1 MLRIHLHSR
10 WSCCTAFLLGIAVC
24 LTTADAKPKDIFP
37 GWAAPEGDEIFFRGW
52 GRHLSLEESV
62 EAADAIIERTTGSR
76 ATATAHLMRGL
87 ARYRLG
93 RYRTAASD
101 LNTAIE
107 GGVVNADM
115 ALFFRGESLFHAGE
129 YAAAEAVW
137 KAMKRAHRNSLWR
150 HRAIVRLADCHA
162 AMGRFDKAAK
172 ALKRVLKTYPEY
184 PHRSGIRYA
193 LAEAERAK
201 GDLNASAAWLDAII
215 WELPEDPLN
224 HVARRSLGALEAQG
238 AKVPS
243 LAVTDAYARGV
254 DLRKRKYF
262 FPALDVLSRLLTDER
277 ADSTQRFKAQYQI
290 ARTLF
295 QMERYSEALATFD
308 AVKPD
313 APTGW
318 WRRRVDRW
326 RSYTLER
333 LGRLDASKAAL
344 FAGMGNPDRPSG
356 EALYKAGWLYF
367 DGASYEKA
375 LEYFVLA
382 SKRGR
387 EWGSKTHFLR
397 TWLAYR
403 LGRYETALKAFRAM
417 HKRSRWRPA
426 RYGYWA
432 ARTLTRMG
440 QLEDAADTYRD
451 IITSSPLSYY
461 AYQARLRL
469 EELDKAPAAGPDTV
483 MDPIVVEGRETPA
496 ESGIDCEAGSERPG
510 CRLVLAGPMSLP
522 EDENTE
528 ELLREKT
535 APDAGG
541 LGRDAT
547 TGDGAVSDEAVAE
560 EGQVGETPKST
571 PPKPDPAESGRLLT
585 WDAVSLLRRMA
596 QEWGGAFPAYRAAY
610 ELAVIGEYQWAFQ
623 QLRHVSDENRAF
635 YRATGAERNRWGYV
649 PEPYVDYREG
659 PVRGE
664 WGRVNKDKPDRSSK
678 RRIRFLRSRRP
689 KHYWPLMRDT
699 YAALGDFHY
708 ARRHSRKEDKVSGA
722 PEGKGNLKWRR
733 RYARAFKPIVE
744 KHAAH
749 YGLDSAFIWALMTVE
764 STYNPWAVSRA
775 GARGLMQ
782 VMPHTGALV
791 ADRMG
796 WRNFGP
802 ALLFEPP
809 VAIEMAAW
817 YFHQLIE
824 KFQGQLPLAIAG
836 YNAGPHRVAMWLGRK
851 GHLPMDEFIEEIPY
865 TEAREYTKKV
875 LRYLAMYR
883 RIYRGEANLRV
894 EQVINPEFRDNIN
907 F

>member
-1 MLRIHLHSR
+1 M
-10 WSCCTAFLLGIAVC
+10 AFSLSSVH
-24 LTTADAKPKDIFP
+24 AKPKDPFP

-52 GRHLSLEESV
+52 GRELTPAESI
-62 EAADAIIERTTGSR
+62 EAADAIIERANAPR
-76 ATATAHLMRGL
+76 AMATAQLMRGL
-87 ARYRLG
+87 ARFRQG
-93 RYRTAASD
+93 RYRSAASD
-101 LNTAIE
+101 LAAAVE
-107 GGVVNADM
+107 GGAVNADLAM
-115 ALFFRGESLFHAGE
+115 YFQAESLFHAGD
-129 YAAAEAVW
+129 YADAEGIW
-137 KAMKRAHRNSLWR
+137 KALKRAHRGSLWR
-150 HRAIVRLADCHA
+150 HRATVRLGDCHMA
-162 AMGRFDKAAK
+162 LGRPGKAAK
-172 ALKRVLKTYPEY
+172 ALGRALAEYPEY
-184 PHRSGIRYA
+184 PHRAAIRYA
-193 LAEAERAK
+193 LAEAERLR

-238 AKVPS
+238 AVVPR
-243 LAVTDAYARGV
+243 LPVTKAYARGV

-262 FPALDVLSRLLTDER
+262 FPALDVLGRLLTDDR
-277 ADSTQRFKAQYQI
+277 AKPAERFKAQYQI
-290 ARTLF
+290 GRTLF
-295 QMERYSEALATFD
+295 QMERYSEALATFE

-313 APTGW
+313 APSGW
-318 WRRRVDRW
+318 WRRRVERW

-333 LGRLDASKAAL
+333 LGRLDASAKAL
-344 FAGMGNPDRPSG
+344 FAGMGNPERPSG

-367 DGASYEKA
+367 DGAQYKKA
-375 LEYFVLA
+375 QEYFLLA

-403 LGRYETALKAFRAM
+403 LGKYEKALKSFRAM

-440 QLEDAADTYRD
+440 KLEEASDTYRD

-469 EELDKAPAAGPDTV
+469 EELNQPPTAEPTAVEDLTV
-483 MDPIVVEGRETPA
+483 TDSRETPA
-496 ESGIDCEAGSERPG
+496 EPGVACEAGSERPG

-522 EDENTE
+522 EDESGE
-528 ELLREKT
+528 EPVLMNGAT
-535 APDAGG
+535 DAGPPDAAPVKA
-541 LGRDAT
+541 DAVVDAGA
-547 TGDGAVSDEAVAE
+547 GDTRPSVVAE
-560 EGQVGETPKST
+560 AAPTSEAAPPAPTTPA
-571 PPKPDPAESGRLLT
+571 PAESGRLLT

-596 QEWGGAFPAYRAAY
+596 QEWGGAFPAYTAAY

-623 QLRHVSDENRAF
+623 QLRQVSDENRAF
-635 YRATGAERNRWGYV
+635 YRATGGQRSRWGYLN
-649 PEPYVDYREG
+649 EPYVDYREG

-664 WGRVNKDKPDRSSK
+664 WGRIKKEKPVRSSK

-689 KHYWPLMRDT
+689 THFWPLMRDT

-708 ARRHSRKEDKVSGA
+708 ARRHSRAEDKVSGP
-722 PEGKGNLKWRR
+722 PEGAGNAKWRR
-733 RYARAFKPIVE
+733 RYARAFKPVVE

-782 VMPHTGALV
+782 VMPHTGGLV

-875 LRYLAMYR
+875 LRYLALYR

-894 EQVINPEFRDNIN
+894 GQVINPEFRSNIN

>member
-1 MLRIHLHSR
+1 MARIRPHR
-10 WSCCTAFLLGIAVC
+10 WWSWSATLLLGALLCIPA
-24 LTTADAKPKDIFP
+24 ASAKPKDSFP
-37 GWAAPEGDEIFFRGW
+37 GWGAPEGDEIFFRGF
-52 GRHLSLEESV
+52 GRQLTAAESA
-62 EAADAIIERTTGSR
+62 EAADAIIDRTR
-76 ATATAHLMRGL
+76 APRAKATAQLMRGL
-87 ARYRLG
+87 ARYRQG
-93 RYRTAASD
+93 RYRSAAAD
-101 LNTAIE
+101 LRDAAA
-107 GGVVNADM
+107 GGIVNADI
-115 ALFFRGESLFHAGE
+115 ALYFQGESLFHAGE
-129 YAAAEAVW
+129 YGDAETVW
-137 KAMKRAHRNSLWR
+137 KTMKRRHKRSLWR
-150 HRAIVRLADCHA
+150 HRATVRLADCHA
-162 AMGRFDKAAK
+162 ALDRPDKAVK
-172 ALKRVLKTYPEY
+172 ALGRVLREYPEY
-184 PHRSGIRYA
+184 PHRAAIRYA

-224 HVARRSLGALEAQG
+224 HIARRSLGALEAQG
-238 AKVPS
+238 AEVPS
-243 LAVTDAYARGV
+243 LPVADAYARGV

-277 ADSTQRFKAQYQI
+277 AKPEERFKAQYQI
-290 ARTLF
+290 GRTLF
-295 QMERYSEALATFD
+295 QMERYSEALATFV

-313 APTGW
+313 APSAW
-318 WRRRVDRW
+318 WRRRVERW

-333 LGRLDASKAAL
+333 LGRLDASKEAL
-344 FAGMGNPDRPSG
+344 FAGMGNPERPSG
-356 EALYKAGWLYF
+356 KALYKAGWLYF

-375 LEYFVLA
+375 LEYFELA

-387 EWGSKTHFLR
+387 EWSSKTHFLR

-403 LGRYETALKAFRAM
+403 LGKYETALQSFRTM
-417 HKRSRWRPA
+417 QRRSRWRSA

-440 QLEDAADTYRD
+440 RLEEATDTYQD
-451 IITSSPLSYY
+451 IMKSSPLSYY

-469 EELDKAPAAGPDTV
+469 EELDQPALVVPVGDADAPLPEA
-483 MDPIVVEGRETPA
+483 RETPA
-496 ESGIDCEAGSERPG
+496 EPGVDCEAGSERPG

-522 EDENTE
+522 EDEGGE
-528 ELLREKT
+528 EDLPINGLT
-535 APDAGG
+535 DAGPS
-541 LGRDAT
+541 DAGT
-547 TGDGAVSDEAVAE
+547 VVPVADAA
-560 EGQVGETPKST
+560 VGEGADAASPVVEVS
-571 PPKPDPAESGRLLT
+571 PPTEPAPAESGRLLT

-596 QEWGGAFPAYRAAY
+596 QEWGGVFPAYTAAY

-623 QLRHVSDENRAF
+623 KLRHVSDENRAF
-635 YRATGAERNRWGYV
+635 YRASGGERNRWGYV

-659 PVRGE
+659 PVRAE
-664 WGRVNKDKPDRSSK
+664 WGRINKAKPDRSSK

-689 KHYWPLMRDT
+689 KHFWPLMRDT

-708 ARRHSRKEDKVSGA
+708 ARRHSRKADKVSGA
-722 PEGKGNLKWRR
+722 PEGDGNAKWRR
-733 RYARAFKPIVE
+733 RYARAFQPVVE

-875 LRYLAMYR
+875 LRYLALYR

-894 EQVINPEFRDNIN
+894 GQVINPEFRDNIN